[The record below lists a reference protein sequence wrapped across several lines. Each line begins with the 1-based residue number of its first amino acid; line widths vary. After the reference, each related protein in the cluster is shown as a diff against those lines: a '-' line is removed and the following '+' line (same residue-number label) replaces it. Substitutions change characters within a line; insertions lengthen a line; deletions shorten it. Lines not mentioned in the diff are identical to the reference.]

1 MPDRIRNTRGV
12 FVGYAFHLRAVDV
25 LFLKRYLPHVNKK
38 THHLGEE
45 FVDGIL
51 QVLAAEAVD
60 GAERWS
66 LTAAEARTCRDG
78 CTYLRGK
85 MQFLR
90 DFERKRA
97 YDR

>member
-25 LFLKRYLPHVNKK
+25 LFLKRYLLHVNKK

-60 GAERWS
+60 GAERLS
-66 LTAAEARTCRDG
+66 LTAAEPHVMDVVLKG
-78 CTYLRGK
+78 VLYL
-85 MQFLR
+85 
-90 DFERKRA
+90 A
-97 YDR
+97 A